1 MSTDDYNQEMEE
13 RARLIAEI
21 NAAKAELAMQ
31 IELNRQL
38 RVDLQVSQAAAI
50 ESIKYSKALAA
61 SFIPLMNGVAEEV
74 DDVKNILDEVKVAV
88 QDLSKRYTS
97 IKNVSTATKNL
108 TQCDDI
114 YQRKFRLYEK
124 FRKVCLGYVIGI
136 DSNIINSEA
145 LRTTLEKNYLAN
157 SDYWIAHCIMATMLW
172 VNDEKDASDRALNK
186 AMEIDPKRS
195 TIFFLLVNLRF
206 GRTEAAKK
214 WYNLY
219 MSNIDVNDIG
229 EEWQYLLQ
237 AYLYKAFGHD
247 KEFEQRIN
255 EEYKNLLE
263 EVKKYSLNYEKEVV
277 TKVFNFADAYPH
289 RTNSEYELLK
299 KYCEDY
305 NSLLQTKTDAEKCIE
320 LAKFYNEVFETNPE
334 SQLTLSRRIE
344 DILHN
349 LISSYDDEEYEIIKK
364 IKYNEYI
371 IKARGDI
378 QAASKMYKQEIEQ
391 NGKLSL
397 IDLIYK
403 FAFSDL
409 KSNVDNLVRKF
420 AISFLLDI
428 IEKGYMQ
435 YRDSYKAKEIDKP
448 TFSIDGCKFKANENT
463 IDDARNAINT
473 YYDKSKSKYIA
484 RDKKHK
490 AFLICWI
497 IGLVGIIGTMMTM
510 IIPAVKKGSFVPH
523 TIQWILLIVFM
534 LMFGL
539 FLTLSI
545 LRRKKVLEKLEQRRY
560 ETMKKMT
567 EVLDELA
574 EYHEDYKLIAEQYC
588 VLQETLEKFRK

>member
-136 DSNIINSEA
+136 DSNIINSET

-214 WYNLY
+214 WYNLN
-219 MSNIDVNDIG
+219 MLDNWPCRNC
-229 EEWQYLLQ
+229 W
-237 AYLYKAFGHD
+237 
-247 KEFEQRIN
+247 N
-255 EEYKNLLE
+255 
-263 EVKKYSLNYEKEVV
+263 
-277 TKVFNFADAYPH
+277 
-289 RTNSEYELLK
+289 
-299 KYCEDY
+299 
-305 NSLLQTKTDAEKCIE
+305 
-320 LAKFYNEVFETNPE
+320 
-334 SQLTLSRRIE
+334 
-344 DILHN
+344 
-349 LISSYDDEEYEIIKK
+349 YDDNDYPCCKE
-364 IKYNEYI
+364 
-371 IKARGDI
+371 R
-378 QAASKMYKQEIEQ
+378 
-391 NGKLSL
+391 KLCTSYYSMDFVNCVYAYVWL
-397 IDLIYK
+397 I
-403 FAFSDL
+403 
-409 KSNVDNLVRKF
+409 
-420 AISFLLDI
+420 LDI
-428 IEKGYMQ
+428 VNIET
-435 YRDSYKAKEIDKP
+435 KE
-448 TFSIDGCKFKANENT
+448 
-463 IDDARNAINT
+463 
-473 YYDKSKSKYIA
+473 
-484 RDKKHK
+484 
-490 AFLICWI
+490 
-497 IGLVGIIGTMMTM
+497 
-510 IIPAVKKGSFVPH
+510 GS
-523 TIQWILLIVFM
+523 
-534 LMFGL
+534 
-539 FLTLSI
+539 
-545 LRRKKVLEKLEQRRY
+545 RKIRTTSL
-560 ETMKKMT
+560 
-567 EVLDELA
+567 
-574 EYHEDYKLIAEQYC
+574 
-588 VLQETLEKFRK
+588 